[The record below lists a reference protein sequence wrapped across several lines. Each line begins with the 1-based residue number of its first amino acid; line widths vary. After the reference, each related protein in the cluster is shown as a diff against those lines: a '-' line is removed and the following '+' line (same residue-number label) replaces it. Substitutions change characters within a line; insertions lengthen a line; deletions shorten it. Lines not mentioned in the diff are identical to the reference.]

1 MPVIPVSKLQPG
13 QILELPVTNFLGNT
27 LLKSGVKI
35 TEKNIVTLRTWGIKT
50 VMVLGDNGEESHEF
64 DTDDLCQQKTVEEL
78 ERLFS
83 TVQDQ
88 SVMMMIHDIVKK
100 QALNPRSPE

>member
-1 MPVIPVSKLQPG
+1 MPVIPVNKLRPG
-13 QILELPVTNFLGNT
+13 QILELPVNNFLGNT

-35 TEKNIVTLRTWGIKT
+35 TEKNIVTLKTWGIKT
-50 VMVLGDNGEESHEF
+50 VTVMGENGEVTPGL
-64 DTDDLCQQKTVEEL
+64 DNDDLCQQKAVEEL

-88 SVMMMIHDIVKK
+88 PAMMTIYDIARN
-100 QALNPRSPE
+100 QALNSRSPR

>member
-1 MPVIPVSKLQPG
+1 MPVIPVSKLHPG

-35 TEKNIVTLRTWGIKT
+35 TEKSIVTLKTWGIKT
-50 VMVLGDNGEESHEF
+50 VAVMGENGEVIPKL
-64 DTDDLCQQKTVEEL
+64 DNDDLSQQKTLEEL

-88 SVMMMIHDIVKK
+88 PVMMMIYEIVKS
-100 QALNPRSPE
+100 QALNPRSLR

>member
-1 MPVIPVSKLQPG
+1 MPVIPVSKLRPA

-35 TEKNIVTLRTWGIKT
+35 TEINIVTLKTWGIKT
-50 VMVLGDNGEESHEF
+50 VTVLGENGEVTLGL
-64 DTDDLCQQKTVEEL
+64 DNDDLCQQNTVAEL

-88 SVMMMIHDIVKK
+88 PVMMMIYDIVKN
-100 QALNPRSPE
+100 QALNPRSPR

>member
-1 MPVIPVSKLQPG
+1 MPVIPINQLRPG
-13 QILELPVTNFLGNT
+13 YVLELPVTNFLGNT

-35 TEKNIVTLRTWGIKT
+35 TEKNIVTLKTWGIKT
-50 VMVLGDNGEESHEF
+50 VTIMGEDGEVTPGLDN
-64 DTDDLCQQKTVEEL
+64 DDLCQQKAGEEL

-88 SVMMMIHDIVKK
+88 PEMMTIYDIVKN
-100 QALNPRSPE
+100 QALKSRSPR

>member
-1 MPVIPVSKLQPG
+1 MPVIPVSKLRPG

-35 TEKNIVTLRTWGIKT
+35 TEKNVVTLKTWGIKT
-50 VMVLGDNGEESHEF
+50 VTVLGENGEVTPGF
-64 DTDDLCQQKTVEEL
+64 DDDDLYQQETVEEL

-88 SVMMMIHDIVKK
+88 PVMMMIYEIVKN
-100 QALNPRSPE
+100 QALNPLSPR

>member
-1 MPVIPVSKLQPG
+1 MPVIPVSKLHPG

-27 LLKSGVKI
+27 LLKSGVEI
-35 TEKNIVTLRTWGIKT
+35 TEKNIVTLKTWGIKT
-50 VMVLGDNGEESHEF
+50 ITVMGESGEVSPGLDN
-64 DTDDLCQQKTVEEL
+64 DDLSQQETVEEL

-88 SVMMMIHDIVKK
+88 PVMMMIYDIVKN
-100 QALNPRSPE
+100 QALNPRSPR